1 MFMLKISAAFVAAL
15 MLAGCSGGHGISEND
30 AVKAVAYEEEWPE
43 DMYYY
48 HYSASTGKETIKGN
62 MPEGEL
68 TKARK
73 AKEQTR
79 GLVNITLRSDS
90 YIAKYGE
97 KTDSVEQ
104 FVLDYRDSATYEIE
118 PDSLAKMMK
127 DFAES
132 HGGRL

>member
-1 MFMLKISAAFVAAL
+1 MVKFFVVIVGLL

-68 TKARK
+68 TKARE
-73 AKEQTR
+73 AKEQTQ

-97 KTDSVEQ
+97 KTDTVEQ